1 MIQAFV
7 SEIADGRRL
16 SPHTVSAYQSDLT
29 RLHAFMSAQGMTAWA
44 ELDVAHARRYVVSLH
59 ASGLSGR
66 SIQRHLAAGRSFYV
80 FLIRRGQAGVNPLL
94 GIKAP
99 RSPKRLPAALSVDQ
113 AARLMEIADSSMLGL
128 RDRALLELFYSCGLR
143 LSELADVDVRDIEG
157 EDGCVRVHGKG
168 GRVRLVPVGRHA
180 RTALRKWLS
189 VRGRWA
195 APVEPAV
202 FVSARGG
209 RLGRRAIEERVRLWA
224 LRQGL
229 DQSVHPHMLRH
240 SFASH
245 LLESSAD
252 LRAVQELLGHR
263 SLATTQIYTH
273 LNFQYLAGVY
283 DKAHPRAR
291 RSKGGDTTAPDQ
303 DREGTQK
310 APEGAVSESRLR
322 PGLQGR
328 PRK

>member
-1 MIQAFV
+1 M

-16 SPHTVSAYQSDLT
+16 SPHTSSAYRSDLM
-29 RLHAFMSAQGMTAWA
+29 RLQAFMTAEGMTAWA
-44 ELDVAHARRYVVSLH
+44 DLDVVQARRYIVSLH

-80 FLIRRGQAGVNPLL
+80 FLIRRGQASMNPLL

-143 LSELADVDVRDIEG
+143 LSELADVNMRDIEG

-180 RTALRKWLS
+180 RTAIRKWLS

-195 APVEPAV
+195 APAEPAM

-273 LNFQYLAGVY
+273 LNFQYLAAVY

-291 RSKGGDTTAPDQ
+291 RCEDVDTMVPDL
-303 DREGTQK
+303 DRTDARA
-310 APEGAVSESRLR
+310 APEVLVSGLR
-322 PGLQGR
+322 R
-328 PRK
+328 PRGTRVRKRK